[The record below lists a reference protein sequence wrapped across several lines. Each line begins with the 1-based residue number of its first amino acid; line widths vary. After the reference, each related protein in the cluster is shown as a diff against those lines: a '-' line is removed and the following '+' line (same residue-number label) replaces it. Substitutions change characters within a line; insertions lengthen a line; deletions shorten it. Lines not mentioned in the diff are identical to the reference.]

1 MYLPDD
7 QKPRPGDL
15 GLEIPGNRAP
25 AAREPVSRG
34 SETREKQEQMAADV
48 DTMRKKLQAASYG
61 TGRRGVGVSY
71 EGLFKNLDRDNSVRG
86 PTQTI
91 FLTFS
96 FGRPRLA

>member
-1 MYLPDD
+1 MPASC
-7 QKPRPGDL
+7 
-15 GLEIPGNRAP
+15 RAH
-25 AAREPVSRG
+25 ARVRTAG
-34 SETREKQEQMAADV
+34 REKKREQMAADV